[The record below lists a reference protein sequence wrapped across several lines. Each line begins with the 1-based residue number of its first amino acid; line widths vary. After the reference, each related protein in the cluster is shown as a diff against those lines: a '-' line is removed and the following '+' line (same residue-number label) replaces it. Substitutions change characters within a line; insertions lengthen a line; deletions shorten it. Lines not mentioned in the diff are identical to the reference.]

1 MLGQRIVTAIV
12 LLAIVAGAL
21 AAPGHRPLL
30 LLLIVIAGAA
40 LWEWI
45 RLVLPSSAWPRR
57 LIPLACVLL
66 MLFLSES
73 WLRAG
78 PGQAPAWAPLF
89 ERGLVPLAALFWV
102 VPATAMV
109 LRARP
114 LPPFGPRVL
123 AGCAVLA
130 VLAVWYALARIYLDF
145 GAQCLLSLL
154 ALIWCA
160 DIAAYFTGRALGRR
174 KLAPRVSPGKT
185 WEGAAGG
192 VAAATAWL
200 AATAW
205 CWPESYGARLLE
217 LGSPAWVIVAGIL
230 LAGWSIIGD
239 LFESLLKRRAG
250 VKDSSRLLPGHG
262 GMYDRIDAVMPVA
275 PIALLLLVF

>member
-1 MLGQRIVTAIV
+1 MLGQRILTAII

-21 AAPGHRPLL
+21 VAPGAWPLL
-30 LLLIVIAGAA
+30 LLLTVAAGCA

-45 RLVLPSSAWPRR
+45 RLVLPSAWPRR
-57 LIPLACVLL
+57 LIPLLCVLL
-66 MLFLSES
+66 MLGLSAS
-73 WLRAG
+73 WLQSG
-78 PGQAPAWAPLF
+78 TGQAPAWAPPF
-89 ERGLVPLAALFWV
+89 ERGLMPLAALFWL
-102 VPATAMV
+102 VPAPAMV
-109 LRARP
+109 LSARP

-123 AGCAVLA
+123 AGCAVL
-130 VLAVWYALARIYLDF
+130 VMLAVWYALARIYLTF
-145 GAQCLLSLL
+145 GAQCLISLL

-160 DIAAYFTGRALGRR
+160 DIAAYFTGRAFGRH

-205 CWPESYGARLLE
+205 WWPASYGARLLDA
-217 LGSPAWVIVAGIL
+217 GGMVWVIAAGIL
-230 LAGWSIIGD
+230 LAVWSIIGD

-262 GMYDRIDAVMPVA
+262 GVYDRIDAVLPVA
-275 PIALLLLVF
+275 PIALLFLAF